1 MYIPENVFDVVC
13 LSNLH
18 NFYPIDYYVDKL
30 KELSSKLKKR
40 KNCIVLYWNETG
52 VVSFLG

>member
-30 KELSSKLKKR
+30 KELSSKLKKTE
-40 KNCIVLYWNETG
+40 KLYCTLLE
-52 VVSFLG
+52 